1 MKTSFLLPNKCK
13 KLGKAIFVISAILG
27 FYILFI
33 EESYADG
40 FLIFDSWQAVKNNIA
55 IIGSLLGL
63 ALVAFSKERVED
75 ELVMWLRA
83 DAMIK
88 ALWLSCVLVFLCAL
102 FLYGGI
108 YFYYLSVAQ
117 YIVLLLYIFIFRYN
131 MYKHIKNN
139 EE

>member
-1 MKTSFLLPNKCK
+1 MKTTFLLPNKCK
-13 KLGKAIFVISAILG
+13 KWGKAIFVISAIWG

-33 EESYADG
+33 EKSFADS

-117 YIVLLLYIFIFRYN
+117 YIVLLLYIFIVRYN

>member
-1 MKTSFLLPNKCK
+1 MKTPFLLPNKCK

-33 EESYADG
+33 EKSYADG
-40 FLIFDSWQAVKNNIA
+40 FLIFDSWQAVKYNIA

-102 FLYGGI
+102 FLYGGN

>member
-1 MKTSFLLPNKCK
+1 MKTTFLLPNKCK
-13 KLGKAIFVISAILG
+13 KWGKAIFVISAILG

-33 EESYADG
+33 EKSYADG

-88 ALWLSCVLVFLCAL
+88 ALWLSCVLVFCARFFCMAVSTFIICL
-102 FLYGGI
+102 LRNILYYCYI
-108 YFYYLSVAQ
+108 Y
-117 YIVLLLYIFIFRYN
+117 LYFVTTCINI
-131 MYKHIKNN
+131 
-139 EE
+139 

>member
-1 MKTSFLLPNKCK
+1 MKTPFLLPNKCK

-33 EESYADG
+33 EKSYADG

-102 FLYGGI
+102 FLYGGN